1 MATEY
6 RIDFD
11 EIKRTVPM
19 DQVVGFLGISGLK
32 AKGTR
37 QWKGTCPFCK
47 GLDCFVVSNDG
58 GREKT
63 GAFNCFK
70 CPAGGDQIE
79 LVSLSRGHGRK
90 DRQGAFAAAK
100 ELHGRFLAAAAGVEN
115 SNSSSNG
122 SPQPKQER
130 RSGFDPE
137 AYAKTLDPAHEALA
151 GLGVDPETFRQWKA
165 GYASSGVNRGR
176 LALPIAGKDGAIVG
190 YFGRAAKGESPTLTF
205 PNGLNPS
212 RAHLRS
218 RSRHQRSALP
228 RARSDRR
235 PESVRGGLRQ
245 RRVLSDRGRRGDPAR
260 SARRPH
266 GRSQMQIAVV
276 LLNSEPRYPRGS
288 PFLQNPLTGST
299 DRNCL

>member
-100 ELHGRFLAAAAGVEN
+100 ELHGRFLAAAAAVEN
-115 SNSSSNG
+115 RTVTVLRTVPP
-122 SPQPKQER
+122 SPNRER

-137 AYAKTLDPAHEALA
+137 AYGKTLDPAHEALA

-212 RAHLRS
+212 EHIFGADRVTSDPLYLVRDPIDVLKAFEAGCGNAVCFLTEDIAAI
-218 RSRHQRSALP
+218 QLEAL
-228 RARSDRR
+228 AALMDDRKC
-235 PESVRGGLRQ
+235 ES
-245 RRVLSDRGRRGDPAR
+245 LS
-260 SARRPH
+260 
-266 GRSQMQIAVV
+266 
-276 LLNSEPRYPRGS
+276 
-288 PFLQNPLTGST
+288 FF
-299 DRNCL
+299 